1 VGSDLETSVECRDG
15 RGLEKSMHGT
25 LIIDDVKPITL
36 LTLLK
41 LSYSEL
47 NACTETSRHE
57 CEEYS

>member
-1 VGSDLETSVECRDG
+1 MAGI
-15 RGLEKSMHGT
+15 EKSMHGT

-41 LSYSEL
+41 LLYSEL
-47 NACTETSRHE
+47 NARTEISRHE